1 MMQLRGKGG
10 ATIMVVKGGFC
21 VSTWCISTTMFLRK
35 DRKSDRDGVIE
46 GVSSDV
52 RE

>member
-1 MMQLRGKGG
+1 M
-10 ATIMVVKGGFC
+10 
-21 VSTWCISTTMFLRK
+21 STWRILTTMFLRK

-52 RE
+52 CE